1 VHGNSVLCL
10 GFLLGG
16 ARRRAPAR
24 APAAVVTANL
34 GDWYAHLLRASPT
47 DTVHVHVLGCVV
59 TANPANVEYILK
71 TNFDNFPKG
80 KPFATILGDLLG
92 GGIFNVDGAAWRRQ
106 RKVANL
112 ELDSI
117 AVRSD
122 MYQITAEE
130 VETRLVPIL
139 ADAVSQI
146 APLDLW
152 ARRQRS

>member
-1 VHGNSVLCL
+1 
-10 GFLLGG
+10 
-16 ARRRAPAR
+16 
-24 APAAVVTANL
+24 
-34 GDWYAHLLRASPT
+34 
-47 DTVHVHVLGCVV
+47 VLGCVV

-106 RKVANL
+106 RKVASL